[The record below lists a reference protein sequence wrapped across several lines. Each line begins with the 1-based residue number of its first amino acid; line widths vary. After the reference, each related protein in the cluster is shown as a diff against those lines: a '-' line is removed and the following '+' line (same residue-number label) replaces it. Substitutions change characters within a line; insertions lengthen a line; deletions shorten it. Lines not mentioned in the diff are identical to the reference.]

1 MSSTASAASTRNGSR
16 RRASARRAP
25 ARRASGRRP
34 SGPRSSISLRP
45 GRLIALVLALVAVA
59 LYVGPLRAF
68 FAQQDR
74 YHGEVAALDA
84 ARVENAALKTQ
95 VELLG
100 TERYIAQRAREDGLL
115 VPPGT
120 QVFVVKGLPDEDEAD
135 LVTLPSDTP
144 TAGSVTVLE
153 RVEDLWRTLLE

>member
-16 RRASARRAP
+16 RRTSARRAP

-135 LVTLPSDTP
+135 LVTLPTDTP